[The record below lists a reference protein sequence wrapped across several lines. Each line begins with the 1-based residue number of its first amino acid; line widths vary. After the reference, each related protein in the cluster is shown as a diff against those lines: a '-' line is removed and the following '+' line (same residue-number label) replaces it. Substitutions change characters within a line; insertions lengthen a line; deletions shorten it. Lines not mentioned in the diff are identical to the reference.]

1 MWIWFAVAAIAL
13 ILELFS
19 GTFVLLL
26 LCIGAI
32 AAGLAA
38 WLEQSIIIQLALLAI
53 IPVIGVFVL
62 KRMGKF
68 HLRNP
73 LASETDSN
81 LNLDIGKSVYVDKWV
96 TERRLA
102 HVKFRGA
109 QWQAK
114 PADSYI
120 QLSSG
125 QHRIVAIRGIVL
137 IIEPIG
143 GS

>member
-1 MWIWFAVAAIAL
+1 MWIWFVVAAIAL

-26 LCIGAI
+26 ICLGAI
-32 AAGLAA
+32 AAGVAA
-38 WLEQSIIIQLALLAI
+38 WLEQGIIIQLALLAI
-53 IPVIGVFVL
+53 IPVVGIFVL

-73 LASETDSN
+73 LASEADSN
-81 LNLDIGKSVYVDKWV
+81 LNLDIGKSVFVEEWV
-96 TERRLA
+96 HERRFA
-102 HVKFRGA
+102 QVKFRGA

-114 PADSYI
+114 PTDSYT
-120 QLSSG
+120 QLKSG
-125 QHRIVAIRGIVL
+125 KHRIVAIRGIIL
-137 IIEPIG
+137 IIEPVG

>member
-102 HVKFRGA
+102 HVVIGNV
-109 QWQAK
+109 
-114 PADSYI
+114 I
-120 QLSSG
+120 MT
-125 QHRIVAIRGIVL
+125 
-137 IIEPIG
+137 PIG
-143 GS
+143 S